1 MPYWRHSGS
10 IVENVI
16 REYYFKLYQPL
27 ITHEIVDCHLQIH
40 HIGSQPEEAE
50 DNEEE
55 EKENLGGAT
64 KYDLPQGCASTVF

>member
-1 MPYWRHSGS
+1 M
-10 IVENVI
+10 
-16 REYYFKLYQPL
+16 
-27 ITHEIVDCHLQIH
+27 DCHLQIH

-55 EKENLGGAT
+55 EKEKLGGGTT